1 MELTRIH
8 QIAANVDDLAATR
21 DFYSNVL
28 GARYIAEYDPPG
40 LLFFDFAG
48 TRVLFE
54 RNSPNAV
61 LYFWVDD
68 IDRAHKE
75 LAGKGVAFDGE
86 PHLIYKDE
94 DGTFGQPGQEEW
106 MAFFTDPGGNTL
118 ALATRR

>member
-1 MELTRIH
+1 MELTRLH
-8 QIAANVDDLAATR
+8 QIAANADDLAATR
-21 DFYSNVL
+21 DFYRDLL
-28 GARYIAEYDPPG
+28 GASYIAEYDPPG

-54 RNSPNAV
+54 RNSPKAV

-68 IDRAHKE
+68 IDSAHKE
-75 LAGKGVAFDGE
+75 LTAKGVAFDGE

-94 DGTFGQPGQEEW
+94 EGTFGQPGQEEW